1 MAAKAPIHVVDHV
14 ACGPVTGTDI
24 TVARL
29 AINLCLNVPLMVEVG
44 ILRQF
49 VQTHPRNFLSG
60 VGELKNAV
68 QVWIRFSRLHKLV
81 AVNANTHA
89 RNTSNGVS
97 IVVFVAI

>member
-14 ACGPVTGTDI
+14 ARGSITGADV

-29 AINLCLNVPLMVEVG
+29 ALNLCSNVPLVVEVG

-49 VQTHPRNFLSG
+49 VQTHPWNLLSG
-60 VGELKNAV
+60 AGELEKAV
-68 QVWIRFSRLHKLV
+68 QVWIRFGRLHKLV
-81 AVNANTHA
+81 AINADAHA
-89 RNTSNGVS
+89 RNTSSGVS